1 MTLNNIFNKVRISKL
16 ALLLVCFIAQSA
28 IALAD
33 NKLYVADVTVP
44 DNNDPIEV
52 AVCLDNDVS
61 GVTSVAM
68 NIQLPTGLNFVTTTM
83 MGKNIIDAKAASRAA
98 GATIVGNPVDGKIS
112 LVSLSGIAAGT
123 GPIFTFKVNKTPAL
137 GSLSIIKLLNAEVK
151 TSTTTYSVAN
161 NNLTVVNGNVSKPSD
176 MSLSFGEAAIDVEPG
191 GTKSVAVTLNK
202 SPLKSISGFQADL
215 VLPEGWT
222 ATITN
227 GIITNTGSNNRILS
241 TTAFSDETGPL
252 FTVNL
257 TAPAD
262 FGEGPVTV
270 KIEKIYVTAGF
281 VEEVLNP
288 VELTINPTDV
298 KADVEAANAK
308 VAELKA
314 AAAALAVSAEAKA
327 YDNEVVKAAVADAE
341 TAIAGV
347 NTAITAVE
355 AKIAEHKISTE
366 NKEALAAAIAAAE
379 KAIADAKTAIA
390 AAEKTY
396 ADQKAAD
403 EAEAAAVVAANT
415 KVTELKAAAADL
427 AVSAEAKAYE
437 ADNVKTA
444 VTAAETA
451 IAAINPAIAAVEAKI
466 AEGKVSTDNKEALAA
481 AIAAAEQAITD
492 AKTAIAAA
500 EKAYADQKALDDA
513 AEAGAKASAEAS
525 VTALKVS
532 MEEVVILEAAKNYD
546 ADNVKTAVAAAE
558 QAIANAN
565 AAIKVVEDLIAEGKL
580 ATDNKVAVAQAI
592 LAAQKAVDA
601 ADDAVEVANETYK
614 QQRTDEEAAVDD
626 ANAKVVELKAAA
638 TALVI
643 SAEAKA
649 YEAENVKTAVAT
661 AETAIAAVNT
671 AIAAVEAKIA
681 EGKLAAANKEALAA
695 AIAAAEQAI
704 ADAQTAIATAEK
716 AYTDQKA
723 ADDADAAEAA
733 ALTAANAKVVELKA
747 AATALAISAE
757 AKAYEAENVKTAV
770 ATAETAIT
778 GANTAIAAVEAKI
791 AEGKLS
797 TDNKETLA
805 AAIAAAEQAIA
816 DAKTAIAAAEKAYTD
831 QKAADDA
838 AAALAAAKE
847 SLQAAITAAKA
858 MSVEGRTA
866 ATVQA
871 LNDAI
876 AAAETALAAETATVE
891 SLNTAKAAIEQAQAA
906 LAWNLLAYTG
916 QAYIIDAETGKFVAA
931 GHDWGTRAI
940 VDEIG
945 LDLTFAADAETKMV
959 TIDTRV
965 FNKEKHF
972 LGSNLYMD
980 AAAANWGLIELDF
993 GFYITDGT
1001 KFISIDENDN
1011 LVMSEKPHLW
1021 IIVTP
1026 EGVKEARLA
1035 DMAEATAEKPVDAT
1049 WMIQAAN
1056 FNRGDERNNAWTVS
1070 EDCTNKNLSGGNSVN
1085 NNAESWHS
1093 TFTISQTIEGVPN
1106 GIYQMTAQGFW
1117 RQDGENEAQP
1127 VFFINDQEKVF
1138 PVKEGTENSMSDA
1151 SASFT
1156 DGKYTIEP
1164 IVVKVVDGTIT
1175 LGVKNETNT
1184 TIWCIWDNFRLTYL
1198 GKPANEWENLI
1209 VNSDMEGEST
1219 ECFYVTEQ
1227 YVGGPFV
1234 AVTTAG
1240 IGKDGSKAIKIQT
1253 ADDPATDWD
1262 SQFFV
1267 RLPYELP
1274 AGTKFKFSFDYKASV
1289 AGSADTQAHN
1299 EPSEYIHW
1307 SLAGSPNFTTEWQS
1321 YTYEGTVP
1329 SQCDGNKNANGDYLN
1344 NFQTIAFNLAK
1355 NKKATEFIIDNV
1367 KFEVPWDTKLV
1378 ATTADNQK
1386 PYPVELAAAK
1396 SELRVAYANAKAINT
1411 TGKNGADALATAI
1424 TAAETVLK
1432 NTSTATAAD
1441 ATAAKEAL
1449 SQAVSVFNKANLDVD
1464 LVEIA
1469 QNQGKDLDDFTRA
1482 TLAEGAGYNTYTA
1495 NADLTV
1501 AFKMFDIDVKD
1512 CDYVVVKFAEPV
1524 PAGWSIAFWSKTG
1537 NKCVEIPAGQLEYKY
1552 EFAKDNECAIANGI
1566 LPQICVLTLWG
1577 AQKPLVMKV
1586 EGIYKH
1592 KVPVVDGINS
1602 IAAERQNGVI
1612 FNMNGQKVDKAR
1624 KGMYIINGKKVVIK

>member
-1 MTLNNIFNKVRISKL
+1 M
-16 ALLLVCFIAQSA
+16 A
-28 IALAD
+28 
-33 NKLYVADVTVP
+33 TV
-44 DNNDPIEV
+44 
-52 AVCLDNDVS
+52 
-61 GVTSVAM
+61 
-68 NIQLPTGLNFVTTTM
+68 
-83 MGKNIIDAKAASRAA
+83 
-98 GATIVGNPVDGKIS
+98 
-112 LVSLSGIAAGT
+112 
-123 GPIFTFKVNKTPAL
+123 
-137 GSLSIIKLLNAEVK
+137 
-151 TSTTTYSVAN
+151 
-161 NNLTVVNGNVSKPSD
+161 
-176 MSLSFGEAAIDVEPG
+176 
-191 GTKSVAVTLNK
+191 
-202 SPLKSISGFQADL
+202 
-215 VLPEGWT
+215 
-222 ATITN
+222 
-227 GIITNTGSNNRILS
+227 
-241 TTAFSDETGPL
+241 
-252 FTVNL
+252 
-257 TAPAD
+257 
-262 FGEGPVTV
+262 
-270 KIEKIYVTAGF
+270 
-281 VEEVLNP
+281 
-288 VELTINPTDV
+288 
-298 KADVEAANAK
+298 
-308 VAELKA
+308 
-314 AAAALAVSAEAKA
+314 
-327 YDNEVVKAAVADAE
+327 
-341 TAIAGV
+341 
-347 NTAITAVE
+347 
-355 AKIAEHKISTE
+355 
-366 NKEALAAAIAAAE
+366 IAAAE
-379 KAIADAKTAIA
+379 KAIA
-390 AAEKTY
+390 
-396 ADQKAAD
+396 
-403 EAEAAAVVAANT
+403 
-415 KVTELKAAAADL
+415 
-427 AVSAEAKAYE
+427 
-437 ADNVKTA
+437 
-444 VTAAETA
+444 
-451 IAAINPAIAAVEAKI
+451 
-466 AEGKVSTDNKEALAA
+466 
-481 AIAAAEQAITD
+481 D

>member
-1 MTLNNIFNKVRISKL
+1 MTLNNLFNKVRISKL

-33 NKLYVADVTVP
+33 NKLYVADVTIAP
-44 DNNDPIEV
+44 DNNGPVEV
-52 AVCLDNDVS
+52 SVCLDNDVS
-61 GVTSVAM
+61 GVTSLSM
-68 NIQLPTGLNFVTTTM
+68 NIELPTGLEFVETNY
-83 MGKNIIDAKAASRAA
+83 MGQKIISATASSRAN
-98 GATIVGNPVDGKIS
+98 GASIIGNPKTGKTS
-112 LVSLSGIAAGT
+112 VVCMSGINAGT
-123 GPIFTFKVNKTPAL
+123 GPIFTFKVKPNAKL
-137 GSLSIIKLLNAEVK
+137 GSLGTIKLTNAQMK
-151 TSTTTYSVAN
+151 TSTETYSVAN
-161 NNLTVVNGNVSKPSD
+161 NNLTVENGKVVKPST
-176 MSLSFGEAAIDVEPG
+176 MSVAFSETAFYMEADA
-191 GTKSVAVTLNK
+191 THSVAVSMNK
-202 SPLKSISGFQADL
+202 NLLTTVNGFQAD
-215 VLPEGWT
+215 VTLPAGWT

-227 GIITNTGSNNRILS
+227 GIITNSGKGTRVMS
-241 TTAFSDETGPL
+241 TTSFSDEDGPL
-252 FTVNL
+252 FTINL
-257 TAPAD
+257 KAPAD

-270 KIEKIYVTAGF
+270 KLENIYVTVNF

-288 VELTINPTDV
+288 IELTINPTDL

-314 AAAALAVSAEAKA
+314 AAA
-327 YDNEVVKAAVADAE
+327 
-341 TAIAGV
+341 
-347 NTAITAVE
+347 
-355 AKIAEHKISTE
+355 
-366 NKEALAAAIAAAE
+366 
-379 KAIADAKTAIA
+379 
-390 AAEKTY
+390 
-396 ADQKAAD
+396 
-403 EAEAAAVVAANT
+403 
-415 KVTELKAAAADL
+415 L

-437 ADNVKTA
+437 AENVKTA
-444 VTAAETA
+444 VAAAEAA

-481 AIAAAEQAITD
+481 VIAAAEKAIAD
-492 AKTAIAAA
+492 AKAAVAAA

-805 AAIAAAEQAIA
+805 AAIAVAEQAIA

>member
-83 MGKNIIDAKAASRAA
+83 MGKNIIDAKAAGRAA
-98 GATIVGNPVDGKIS
+98 GATIVGNPTDGKIS
-112 LVSLSGIAAGT
+112 LVSLSGIAAGS

-161 NNLTVVNGNVSKPSD
+161 NNLTVVNGSVSKPSD
-176 MSLSFGEAAIDVEPG
+176 MSLSFGEAAIAMEPG
-191 GTKSVAVTLNK
+191 GTQGVAVTLNK
-202 SPLKSISGFQADL
+202 SPLKAISGFQADL

-222 ATITN
+222 ATIAN

-390 AAEKTY
+390 AAEKAYTDAKDAEAAAVEAANAKVTELKAAAAALAISAEAKAY
-396 ADQKAAD
+396 EAENVKTAVAAAETAIAAVNPAIAAVEAKIAEGKVATDNKEALATVIAAAEKAIADAKTAIAAAEKAYTDQKAAD
-403 EAEAAAVVAANT
+403 DAEAAAVVAANT

-437 ADNVKTA
+437 AENVKTA
-444 VTAAETA
+444 VAAAETA
-451 IAAINPAIAAVEAKI
+451 IAAVNPAIAAVEAKI
-466 AEGKVSTDNKEALAA
+466 AEGKLSTDNKEALAA
-481 AIAAAEQAITD
+481 AIATAEQAVAD
-492 AKTAIAAA
+492 AKAAVAAA

-704 ADAQTAIATAEK
+704 ADAQTAIAT
-716 AYTDQKA
+716 
-723 ADDADAAEAA
+723 
-733 ALTAANAKVVELKA
+733 
-747 AATALAISAE
+747 
-757 AKAYEAENVKTAV
+757 
-770 ATAETAIT
+770 
-778 GANTAIAAVEAKI
+778 
-791 AEGKLS
+791 
-797 TDNKETLA
+797 
-805 AAIAAAEQAIA
+805 
-816 DAKTAIAAAEKAYTD
+816 AEKAYTD